1 MYDDKLL
8 STLDYFEL
16 DSSSPDDV
24 LLKGQSL
31 MTSAKISKIQTP
43 LRRIRSHPILV
54 WPPSLWTSLMGHD
67 TPLEMMFW
75 GFPQKFKQWDQY
87 TYIIFFFFP
96 TAHNIQ
102 YPIKDLHCIENDVF
116 LKDFF
121 TQFDQIRRKLN
132 LTPALGFSRTCVF

>member
-31 MTSAKISKIQTP
+31 MTSAKIWKIQTP

-54 WPPSLWTSLMGHD
+54 
-67 TPLEMMFW
+67 
-75 GFPQKFKQWDQY
+75 
-87 TYIIFFFFP
+87 
-96 TAHNIQ
+96 
-102 YPIKDLHCIENDVF
+102 
-116 LKDFF
+116 
-121 TQFDQIRRKLN
+121 
-132 LTPALGFSRTCVF
+132 